1 MSAVVLIRARRD
13 EPRLRWR
20 LVLGSGL
27 ALCAIHVL
35 ALPRLNLGHYTP
47 DLFTLVA
54 LYIGLYAHRQGRYWP
69 SLVFGLMRDFFS
81 LGLLGSY
88 AVLYSLLHKF
98 AGRVRL
104 KLDPD
109 NLPIAVLLAFVG
121 VFLVNVG
128 YHFMMALSGAGVG
141 WSAGLWRCFAMAAVT
156 APFAV
161 PIFPLLHLGLRG
173 LGFSR
178 LQGGYWGF

>member
-1 MSAVVLIRARRD
+1 VSAIVLIKTRRD
-13 EPRLRWR
+13 EPQYRWR
-20 LVLGSGL
+20 LVLGSGI
-27 ALCAIHVL
+27 ALLAIHTM
-35 ALPRLNLGHYTP
+35 ALPRFNLGHYTP

-109 NLPIAVLLAFVG
+109 SPPIAIMLTFIG
-121 VFLVNVG
+121 VFLVNFG
-128 YHFMMALSGAGVG
+128 YHFMMALSVAGVG
-141 WSAGLWRCFAMAAVT
+141 WSEGLWRCLTTAAVT
-156 APFAV
+156 APFAM
-161 PIFPLLHLGLRG
+161 PIFPLMHFGLRAMG
-173 LGFSR
+173 MRR